1 MNCKLNFTNLKEYTV
16 AQVSKQKTVKRK
28 GDKKP
33 HRFTA
38 KQKDDGMV
46 VFPMANGKLA
56 TTWVSNVDNI
66 LSEGTGSLDLE
77 RLKTL
82 KEKLTNTMSLVEH
95 RISELEIEKAEKA
108 AKEFVEHKIKY
119 VLKNCIGRPAKVC
132 FGNGQFSMY
141 SVLTYVE
148 VEGDKLHIKG
158 IYPLPMQR
166 DSKAYPCYMHS
177 GVAQIEYKA
186 PLKSL
191 QFKTMSSD
199 DHFIMSSTAV
209 STTIEFG
216 GTFEHAYTDMVK
228 VYLTEITEQFHAI
241 TAKPKKAKLVLKK
254 YTPKAKTESK

>member
-1 MNCKLNFTNLKEYTV
+1 MNCKLNFTNLEICTV

-28 GDKKP
+28 GGNKQN
-33 HRFTA
+33 RFAA

-82 KEKLTNTMSLVEH
+82 KEKLTNTMSLITH
-95 RISELEIEKAEKA
+95 RISELEIDKAEKA
-108 AKEFVEHKIKY
+108 AKAFVENKIKY
-119 VLKNCIGRPAKVC
+119 VSENCLGRPAKVC
-132 FGNGQFSMY
+132 FGSGQFSMN
-141 SVLTYVE
+141 SVITYVA
-148 VEGDKLHIKG
+148 VEGDKLHIQG

-166 DSKAYPCYMHS
+166 DSKTYPCYMHS

-191 QFKTMSSD
+191 QFKTLDSD
-199 DHFIMSSTAV
+199 THFIMSSTAV

-216 GTFEHAYTDMVK
+216 STFEHAYTDMVK
-228 VYLTEITEQFHAI
+228 VFLTEITEQFHAI
-241 TAKPKKAKLVLKK
+241 TAKPKKVKLVLKK
-254 YTPKAKTESK
+254 HTPKTKTESK

>member
-1 MNCKLNFTNLKEYTV
+1 MNCKLNFTNLEACTV

-28 GDKKP
+28 GGMKP
-33 HRFTA
+33 NRFAA

-66 LSEGTGSLDLE
+66 LSEGTGSLDLA

-108 AKEFVEHKIKY
+108 AKEFVENKIKY
-119 VLKNCIGRPAKVC
+119 VSEHCIGKPAKIC
-132 FGNGQFSMY
+132 FGNGQFVMN
-141 SVLTYVE
+141 SVLTYVAI
-148 VEGDKLHIKG
+148 EGDKLHIQG

-166 DSKAYPCYMHS
+166 DSKTYPCYMHS

-191 QFKTMSSD
+191 QFKTMDSD
-199 DHFIMSSTAV
+199 THFIMSSTAV

-216 GTFEHAYTDMVK
+216 STFEHAYTDMVK

-241 TAKPKKAKLVLKK
+241 TAKPKKLKLVLKK
-254 YTPKAKTESK
+254 HTPKTKTESK